1 MMRMAGSI
9 LRYRGVSGSGG
20 SVDACFS
27 PGIVSASSVP
37 RPSLPRL
44 SPNGNAATKTL
55 VYCVLHVSIKEM
67 SCQLRPPPPP
77 PPGDTYLHVVHCG
90 PAARAHVARGRCP
103 VATFRQ
109 LILVFRGITAQHC
122 ESPDPLNN
130 AVTSLPLLLPPPHL
144 CMGRYW
150 SVLPLI

>member
-1 MMRMAGSI
+1 MFLTWHRISVIGTTAIVTSVVTK
-9 LRYRGVSGSGG
+9 RQCCNQNVSLLCIAREHKR
-20 SVDACFS
+20 DE
-27 PGIVSASSVP
+27 
-37 RPSLPRL
+37 L
-44 SPNGNAATKTL
+44 STTT
-55 VYCVLHVSIKEM
+55 
-67 SCQLRPPPPP
+67 PPP

-130 AVTSLPLLLPPPHL
+130 AVTPLPLLLPPPHL